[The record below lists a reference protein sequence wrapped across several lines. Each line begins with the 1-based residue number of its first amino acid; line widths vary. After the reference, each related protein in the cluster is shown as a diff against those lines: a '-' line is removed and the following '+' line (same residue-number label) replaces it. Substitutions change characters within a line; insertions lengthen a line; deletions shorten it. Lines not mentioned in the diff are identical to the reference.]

1 MKIAIIGAG
10 NVGRAIAAS
19 SLRAG
24 HEVVISSSDEV
35 TARSAATATG
45 ATAALSNAAAI
56 HDADIVILAVPLGAV
71 DAIATELGA
80 GFDGK
85 TVVDVTNRPT
95 PDLTGANPAGT
106 SAAEEIQARIPNA
119 HVVKALNTAFASR
132 QANPFIDGNQLDG
145 YVAADDAVAKTSVLE
160 FVGSIGFRPIDVGPL
175 SVART
180 LEAMAWLH
188 ISLQMQNG
196 WTWQSGWKLVGPTD
210 LAA

>member
-71 DAIATELGA
+71 DAIATEIGA
-80 GFDGK
+80 G
-85 TVVDVTNRPT
+85 
-95 PDLTGANPAGT
+95 
-106 SAAEEIQARIPNA
+106 
-119 HVVKALNTAFASR
+119 
-132 QANPFIDGNQLDG
+132 LDG
-145 YVAADDAVAKTSVLE
+145 
-160 FVGSIGFRPIDVGPL
+160 
-175 SVART
+175 
-180 LEAMAWLH
+180 
-188 ISLQMQNG
+188 
-196 WTWQSGWKLVGPTD
+196 
-210 LAA
+210 